1 VKVIQNHGTQNTNAG
16 MGIVVASVDGAVM
29 AVVSA
34 ATDKLDAGGLGE
46 PEMVVR
52 VVLEELEES
61 VDGAG

>member
-1 VKVIQNHGTQNTNAG
+1 